1 MPLCESAFSRIR
13 ANFERIAQGSKPSGV
28 VIGTLTAEQLDALN
42 RMRAAHLP
50 PLPPVTG
57 EVLFYGRHLYQS
69 RVVRDG
75 YTVEDVLEQIA
86 SAMDAASVLAQN
98 PRMTVFQNP
107 RSRADRYGNAVR
119 DLAVLE
125 CTARHP
131 RPELFSV
138 MPKGDRNKP
147 KTKGTA

>member
-1 MPLCESAFSRIR
+1 MPLHENAFVLMR
-13 ANFERIAQGSKPSGV
+13 ANFAQIAQGRKPQGV
-28 VIGTLTAEQLDALN
+28 VIGTLTAGQLEAVN
-42 RMRAAHLP
+42 QSRASHRP

-57 EVLFYGRHLYQS
+57 EVLFYGRHLYRS

-75 YTVEDVLEQIA
+75 YTIEDVLDQIA
-86 SAMDAASVLAQN
+86 SAMNAASVLSPN

-107 RSRADRYGNAVR
+107 QSRIDRYGNTVR

-125 CTARHP
+125 CTAHNP

-138 MPKGDRNKP
+138 MPKGDKNKP
-147 KTKGTA
+147 KT